1 MKKNN
6 SYLADDEIDLGD
18 LIRTLWREKIL
29 ILSISIICGLL
40 GYLYALLNLN
50 QKFIVEITL
59 NDPPSQLF
67 EPYSGLT
74 FEPHSGLTEIN
85 PNNKNNKN
93 SSIAGQFIS
102 DFKLKLLSLDNLESF
117 VEESRDL
124 DNFKAYIKSNNITVK
139 KYFKDQLSEA
149 KEKNIIIPNKY
160 FLNLKEKIL
169 EGDIFLNNYV
179 EFTKKK
185 NITEF
190 KKNLKITI
198 ENTSSLYEQAFET
211 AKLINLENPILKSPN
226 NQAQV
231 INEPEAL
238 FYKGTKV
245 LGQNIIYFKRLLQ
258 KLESD
263 QFNYNSILDK
273 AIITPI
279 VTMYSYFYFLIY
291 LFIGFFLSCIII
303 FFKSALKN
311 K

>member
-18 LIRTLWREKIL
+18 LVRTLWREKIL
-29 ILSISIICGLL
+29 ILSISVICGLL
-40 GYLYALLNLN
+40 GYLYASF
-50 QKFIVEITL
+50 KPEEFKAEITL
-59 NDPPSQLF
+59 KNPPFQLF
-67 EPYSGLT
+67 ENYSGLI
-74 FEPHSGLTEIN
+74 EIN
-85 PNNKNNKN
+85 SNNNNN
-93 SSIAGQFIS
+93 TEGQFIS
-102 DFKLKLLSLDNLESF
+102 NFKLKLLSLDNLESF

-149 KEKNIIIPNKY
+149 KQKNIIIPNKY

-198 ENTSSLYEQAFET
+198 ENRSSLYEQAFET

-258 KLESD
+258 KLEND
-263 QFNYNSILDK
+263 QFNYNLILDK
-273 AIITPI
+273 SIITPI
-279 VTMYSYFYFLIY
+279 ATMYSYFYFLIY